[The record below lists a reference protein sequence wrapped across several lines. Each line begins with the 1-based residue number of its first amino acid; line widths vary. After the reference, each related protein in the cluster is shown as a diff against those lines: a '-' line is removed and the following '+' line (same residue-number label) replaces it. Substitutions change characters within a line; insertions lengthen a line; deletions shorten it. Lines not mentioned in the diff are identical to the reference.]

1 MAAFGVINLAV
12 VGEPEAAM
20 RIKHDIV
27 RATQAATMVAGLI
40 KYLDLTGVDIDPF
53 NPPTLIILRNAMR
66 RKKAIGFHILKPA
79 VVAAI

>member
-1 MAAFGVINLAV
+1 
-12 VGEPEAAM
+12 M

-53 NPPTLIILRNAMR
+53 NPPT
-66 RKKAIGFHILKPA
+66 
-79 VVAAI
+79 